1 MDTKAMTAKRLAE
14 IDRALVEGGEYV
26 GTENEMTH
34 TDGVTALNF
43 AWELLSEVRRL
54 RAVEEKAKVLQEAV
68 RSVGFIAM
76 LEAEAPKIVV
86 GIDWARGAAPERC
99 GGEPGKPN
107 WQGSFRS
114 GYHMGWHRPDRLCPA
129 GTSSFICTPCPGC
142 ESCYDRRKIERRDRR
157 KIERRE
163 PKGD

>member
-1 MDTKAMTAKRLAE
+1 MKLTKERIAYLRE
-14 IDRALVEGGEYV
+14 SVSNG
-26 GTENEMTH
+26 
-34 TDGVTALNF
+34 
-43 AWELLSEVRRL
+43 LLL
-54 RAVEEKAKVLQEAV
+54 RAVDDLLEH
-68 RSVGFIAM
+68 IDAM

-129 GTSSFICTPCPGC
+129 GTSIFICTPCPGC